1 MKSILFLIFI
11 LMSAG
16 NFYAFDVLGTEQ
28 DRAWQLQPMPLDV
41 YPNIPGSTNRA
52 RRGSAQN
59 SVSTLCDAEAINLD
73 TASSYVD
80 TANHR
85 LFVADTENN
94 RIFVYELNSNNIL
107 ADCSPDYVLG
117 QLNFTTSTPGAT
129 QSTLNSPGG
138 ITYDAVNKQLFV
150 ADTNNNRIIVF
161 DVSTI
166 NNGEGA
172 VNVLGQLNFT
182 TSTPGATQST
192 LNSPGGITYDAV
204 NKQLF
209 VADTNNNRIIVFDV
223 STINNGEGAVNV
235 LGKDNRAVFFGAPG
249 AGNKE
254 NVVNIVYGQEKKSSR
269 AKIVLWAIIFVTATI
284 AANVYFKKRKK
295 VV

>member
-85 LFVADTENN
+85 LFALTQKIIAFLCMSLIPT
-94 RIFVYELNSNNIL
+94 IF
-107 ADCSPDYVLG
+107 
-117 QLNFTTSTPGAT
+117 
-129 QSTLNSPGG
+129 
-138 ITYDAVNKQLFV
+138 
-150 ADTNNNRIIVF
+150 
-161 DVSTI
+161 
-166 NNGEGA
+166 
-172 VNVLGQLNFT
+172 
-182 TSTPGATQST
+182 
-192 LNSPGGITYDAV
+192 
-204 NKQLF
+204 
-209 VADTNNNRIIVFDV
+209 
-223 STINNGEGAVNV
+223 
-235 LGKDNRAVFFGAPG
+235 
-249 AGNKE
+249 
-254 NVVNIVYGQEKKSSR
+254 
-269 AKIVLWAIIFVTATI
+269 
-284 AANVYFKKRKK
+284 
-295 VV
+295 

>member
-172 VNVLGQLNFT
+172 VNVLG
-182 TSTPGATQST
+182 
-192 LNSPGGITYDAV
+192 
-204 NKQLF
+204 
-209 VADTNNNRIIVFDV
+209 
-223 STINNGEGAVNV
+223 
-235 LGKDNRAVFFGAPG
+235 KDNRAVFFGAPG

-254 NVVNIVYGQEKKSSR
+254 NVFNIVYGQEKKSSR